1 VATASGAYA
10 ILKARFEANKPAGL
24 TALRWQNQNEDSTG
38 AIALPDTPAAFAYVE
53 FETDPQ
59 QLAGYGGGR
68 GANLYRNPARLQIL
82 VFVPKGQG
90 LVVATDLAE
99 ACATI
104 FRSYRDSS
112 LSCFE
117 ASVFPGGDGAEMM
130 PPGLSSAA
138 GNYYWA
144 GVEVG
149 LFFDQ
154 VG

>member
-82 VFVPKGQG
+82 VFVPKRAGAG
-90 LVVATDLAE
+90 GRAPT
-99 ACATI
+99 
-104 FRSYRDSS
+104 SPSS
-112 LSCFE
+112 LRDDLPQLSRFKPCR
-117 ASVFPGGDGAEMM
+117 ASR
-130 PPGLSSAA
+130 LRCSRAA
-138 GNYYWA
+138 TGPS
-144 GVEVG
+144 
-149 LFFDQ
+149 
-154 VG
+154 